1 MGKSLRFVFAVL
13 IASVFCSAFTARA
26 DELDSLLA
34 QARLLFY
41 ASVEQ
46 QEQIVPAIALFQKIG
61 ARDSSLL
68 GRAQTY
74 IGALTALRA
83 KHALWPQDKWRFAN
97 DGLKLMDEG
106 LKLAPED
113 VEALFV
119 HGTTCFYL
127 PVFFGR
133 SDDAQRDLRAIARLL
148 PEQYHRYDLP
158 LVRNVIN
165 FIVQNIRLKQ
175 AEKNALQTLQEKLAP
190 Q

>member
-1 MGKSLRFVFAVL
+1 MRFRFFLQLFTLIFLPLAGLRAQ
-13 IASVFCSAFTARA
+13 AN
-26 DELDSLLA
+26 DSLLT

-46 QEQIVPAIALFQKIG
+46 EAQITPAITLFEAIG
-61 ARDSSLL
+61 ARDEKLR
-68 GRAQTY
+68 GRTQTY
-74 IGALTALRA
+74 IGALLALRA
-83 KHALWPQDKWRFAN
+83 KHVLWPQDKWRFAN
-97 DGLKLMDEG
+97 EGLKLMDEG
-106 LKLAPED
+106 LQRAPED

-148 PEQYHRYDLP
+148 PEQYQHYDP
-158 LVRNVIN
+158 TLVRNVID

-175 AEKNALQTLQEKLAP
+175 AEKNTLLTLQQKLAT